1 MSITRICS
9 LGLLKPVIFPLT
21 RIIFR
26 RESEVDVVTIRL
38 SRATGVCLVH
48 LAESLQ
54 KYENRKLKIG
64 AFSAASNVTGL
75 LTDVNSVS
83 ILMHKAGGL
92 AFFDYATAAPYV
104 KVLCGN

>member
-1 MSITRICS
+1 MIC
-9 LGLLKPVIFPLT
+9 
-21 RIIFR
+21 R

-38 SRATGVCLVH
+38 SRTTGVCLEH
-48 LAESLQ
+48 LKECLQ

-75 LTDVNSVS
+75 LTDVNAVS

-104 KVLCGN
+104 KVRNNSFRYKP